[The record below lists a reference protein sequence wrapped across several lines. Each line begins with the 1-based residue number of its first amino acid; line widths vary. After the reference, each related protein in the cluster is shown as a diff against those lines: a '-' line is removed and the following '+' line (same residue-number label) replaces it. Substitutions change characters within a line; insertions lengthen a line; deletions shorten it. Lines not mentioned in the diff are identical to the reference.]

1 MVSGKIGQARDK
13 EGSVSFQNSLRGD
26 RLLVLVDM
34 LRVLDGSVT
43 DRIQEGIAD
52 MAPARIKEYPLIV
65 LTMVSD
71 GSLITHPYS

>member
-26 RLLVLVDM
+26 RLLVLVGT

-52 MAPARIKEYPLIV
+52 MAPVRIKEYPLYLPWYQTV
-65 LTMVSD
+65 R
-71 GSLITHPYS
+71 LITHPYS

>member
-43 DRIQEGIAD
+43 DRIQEGICLLYTSSC
-52 MAPARIKEYPLIV
+52 RNR
-65 LTMVSD
+65 LT
-71 GSLITHPYS
+71 T

>member
-34 LRVLDGSVT
+34 LRVLAGPLQT
-43 DRIQEGIAD
+43 GYRRGLRIWPRRGL
-52 MAPARIKEYPLIV
+52 RS
-65 LTMVSD
+65 TR
-71 GSLITHPYS
+71 

>member
-34 LRVLDGSVT
+34 LRVLDGSRYRQDT
-43 DRIQEGIAD
+43 GGDCGYGPGED
-52 MAPARIKEYPLIV
+52 
-65 LTMVSD
+65 
-71 GSLITHPYS
+71 